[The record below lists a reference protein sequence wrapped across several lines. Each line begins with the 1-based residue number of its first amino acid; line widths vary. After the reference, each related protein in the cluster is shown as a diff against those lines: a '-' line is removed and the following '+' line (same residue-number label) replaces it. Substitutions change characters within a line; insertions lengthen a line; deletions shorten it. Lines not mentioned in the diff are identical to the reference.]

1 MEAAESSISHR
12 RQVWTKDYLF
22 LQSPQPINQTTSH
35 NKSAPATSHNQP
47 NIASL
52 RCILSIDRID
62 GSCFFKIASMVRVGA
77 WENRGSGR
85 DSWQW
90 EPGVTICACAAYS
103 RSNTFFNVI

>member
-52 RCILSIDRID
+52 RCILSIDHID
-62 GSCFFKIASMVRVGA
+62 GSCFLDCID
-77 WENRGSGR
+77 GSCWCMGKQGKWKGLVAMGTRR
-85 DSWQW
+85 DYMCLCC
-90 EPGVTICACAAYS
+90 IF
-103 RSNTFFNVI
+103 TFQHFF

>member
-35 NKSAPATSHNQP
+35 NKTNQRQPPATSHNQP

-52 RCILSIDRID
+52 RCILSINRID
-62 GSCFFKIASMVRVGA
+62 GSCFFRLHRWFVLVHGKTGEVEGT
-77 WENRGSGR
+77 RGNGN
-85 DSWQW
+85 
-90 EPGVTICACAAYS
+90 PA
-103 RSNTFFNVI
+103 